1 MHPGPEDLGILYTMI
16 TIFFL
21 VTAFTFTFGS
31 YALKAD
37 KQHDEVD
44 PQAH

>member
-1 MHPGPEDLGILYTMI
+1 MTPGPEDLGILYTMI
-16 TIFFL
+16 TIFFI
-21 VTAFTFTFGS
+21 VTIATVSFGY

-37 KQHDEVD
+37 KHHDETE